1 MELTNDPNYFKFGA
15 ETNIPMS
22 EKNYILSSDA
32 ARRKLQRMAYEIA
45 ERNTGAH
52 SLVLA
57 GIHENGMQIALLLDK
72 MLRQIGLIPVDL
84 VEIQLDKR
92 HPTTVTLSKDIP
104 IDGQTIVLVDD
115 VADSGKTLLYA
126 LRPFMDKHPAGIQTL
141 VLVDRAHKA
150 FPIQP
155 DYIGLSLST
164 TLQEHIF
171 VALEAGEVTGA
182 WLE

>member
-1 MELTNDPNYFKFGA
+1 M
-15 ETNIPMS
+15 MS
-22 EKNYILSSDA
+22 DRKYILSADA
-32 ARRKLQRMAYEIA
+32 AGRKLQRMAYEIA
-45 ERNTGAH
+45 ERNTGVH

-57 GIHENGMQIALLLDK
+57 GVHENGMHIAVLLQG
-72 MLRQIGLIPVDL
+72 MLAAIGLRAADI

-104 IDGQTIVLVDD
+104 IDDQTIILVDD
-115 VADSGKTLLYA
+115 VANSGKTLLYA
-126 LRPFMDKHPAGIQTL
+126 LKPFLQKHPARIQTL

-150 FPIQP
+150 FPMQP
-155 DYIGLSLST
+155 DYVGLSLST

-171 VALEAGEVTGA
+171 VEVEKDGIKGA

>member
-1 MELTNDPNYFKFGA
+1 
-15 ETNIPMS
+15 MS
-22 EKNYILSSDA
+22 EKNYILSA
-32 ARRKLQRMAYEIA
+32 ETARRKLQRMAYEIA
-45 ERNTGAH
+45 ERNTGVP

-57 GIHENGMQIALLLDK
+57 GIHENGMRIAHLLKD
-72 MLRQIGLIPVDL
+72 MLVDIGMTPPEL
-84 VEIQLDKR
+84 VEIQLDKK
-92 HPTTVTLSKDIP
+92 HPTTVTLSHDIP
-104 IDGQTIVLVDD
+104 MDGQTIILIDD

-126 LRPFMDKHPAGIQTL
+126 LKPFLQKHPAGIQML

-155 DYIGLSLST
+155 DYVGLSLST

-171 VALEAGEVTGA
+171 VTVEPGFVEGA